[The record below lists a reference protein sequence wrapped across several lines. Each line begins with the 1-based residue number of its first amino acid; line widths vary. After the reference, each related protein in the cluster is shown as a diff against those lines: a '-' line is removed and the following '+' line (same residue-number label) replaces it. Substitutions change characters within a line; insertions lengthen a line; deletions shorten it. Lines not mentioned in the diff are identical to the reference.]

1 MIPCHELSCIT
12 VILYLTYEML
22 KATTVF
28 HVVSFYLLF
37 FRQSLLN
44 SSLAVFHVQK
54 YQNYCSF
61 AFEMQR

>member
-28 HVVSFYLLF
+28 HVVSFYFLF

-44 SSLAVFHVQK
+44 SSLSCTKVSELLFI
-54 YQNYCSF
+54 CF
-61 AFEMQR
+61 